1 MEYVVLGRT
10 GLQVNKNGFGA
21 LPIQRI
27 SKEEAGKLLK
37 KAFENGINYFDTAR
51 AYSDLQSFRQTTSIC
66 TSSTIRPFVRS
77 REMGRGYMRRLW
89 KQKSRE
95 KSVISVLQITELQWQ
110 KKRFYPVF
118 MRHYSSR
125 FLIWHR
131 KRKRSL

>member
-27 SKEEAGKLLK
+27 SKEEAGKLVK

-51 AYSDLQSFRQTTSIC
+51 AYSDSEEKMGAALADVRDQVIISTKTAAQDAKEFWKDLEESLTKDFRQTTLIC

-77 REMGRGYMRRLW
+77 REMDG
-89 KQKSRE
+89 
-95 KSVISVLQITELQWQ
+95 VI
-110 KKRFYPVF
+110 
-118 MRHYSSR
+118 
-125 FLIWHR
+125 
-131 KRKRSL
+131 